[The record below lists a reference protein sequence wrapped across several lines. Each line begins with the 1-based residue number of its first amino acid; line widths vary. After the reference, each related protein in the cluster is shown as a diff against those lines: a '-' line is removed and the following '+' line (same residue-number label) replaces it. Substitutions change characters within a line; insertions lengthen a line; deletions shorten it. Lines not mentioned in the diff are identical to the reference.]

1 MMTSRQRV
9 KQFIVDN
16 FYVSD
21 AAALRDDTSLIEG
34 GYVDSTGM
42 LELIDFLEKTFAIS
56 IAENETV
63 PENLETI
70 DRIVAFVDRKSRPTV
85 SA

>member
-1 MMTSRQRV
+1 MTNQQRV

-16 FYVSD
+16 FYVTDPS
-21 AAALRDDTSLIEG
+21 ALQDDTSLIEG

-42 LELIDFLEKTFAIS
+42 LELIAFLENAFGIRVGEA
-56 IAENETV
+56 ETV

-70 DRIVAFVDRKSRPTV
+70 ARIVAFVARKS
-85 SA
+85 SSGSKA

>member
-1 MMTSRQRV
+1 MKVEERV
-9 KQFIVDN
+9 KQFIVEN

-21 AAALRDDTSLIEG
+21 PAQLQPETSLING

-42 LELIDFLEKTFAIS
+42 LELIDFLESEYGMHIEDKEMI
-56 IAENETV
+56 

-70 DRIVAFVDRKSRPTV
+70 ARIGAFVGRRASGAPD
-85 SA
+85 